1 MLSTEPRYL
10 FCVNQNFSTSVF
22 NLYIFKLFYI
32 SLQMKDKTHICY
44 KRFKWALE
52 SIQFIIWDD
61 DKYIV
66 FAIII

>member
-1 MLSTEPRYL
+1 MLSTEPRY
-10 FCVNQNFSTSVF
+10 FSWTRTF
-22 NLYIFKLFYI
+22 LRRFLIYIFKLFYI

-66 FAIII
+66 FAIIV